1 MANETLEVRSCF
13 VPERTIEGTQPLK
26 EGAVGSLLVYRP
38 RNTSVELEVE
48 SYTSMRYHGQ

>member
-1 MANETLEVRSCF
+1 MANGTLEVRSCS
-13 VPERTIEGTQPLK
+13 VHERDSREGTQPLR
-26 EGAVGSLLVYRP
+26 EGTDSLLVYRP